1 MSKIIPSG
9 TGLVEKNTFGFS
21 QDYKDNSN
29 EIRKGLKH
37 SSGFQF
43 LYPSD
48 VEKWAEIPSN
58 NKITNNAMESFHA
71 QFYTAYPTIFV
82 FLEVFVILLYG
93 EWKGS

>member
-1 MSKIIPSG
+1 MSKINPSG

-37 SSGFQF
+37 SFGFQF

-48 VEKWAEIPSN
+48 VEMWAEIPSN
-58 NKITNNAMESFHA
+58 NKRTNNAIESFHA
-71 QFYTAYPTIFV
+71 QFYNAYPT
-82 FLEVFVILLYG
+82 FLYFLKF
-93 EWKGS
+93 W